1 MKGAIEV
8 PFFLMLFFRQF
19 MGRYFY
25 SIGLICFHCPYRQA
39 GGKDKIMKKI
49 ENQQTSSNK
58 QYRIPMEVTKE
69 TIRDYGINP
78 TELVWTKIGNRR
90 VRALM
95 VPVTEE
101 IYYEFM
107 RPLWREDK
115 RNQRAESIVS
125 IDKLY
130 DEDNYEIADDTGVED
145 ICMKKLLIDELHRT
159 LDELDE
165 MDRIIM
171 TLFSNGGTESEI
183 GKVIGMSQKG
193 VNKRKHKI
201 LGKLKERL
209 KDFR

>member
-1 MKGAIEV
+1 
-8 PFFLMLFFRQF
+8 
-19 MGRYFY
+19 
-25 SIGLICFHCPYRQA
+25 
-39 GGKDKIMKKI
+39 MKKI

-95 VPVTEE
+95 VSVTEE

-115 RNQRAESIVS
+115 RNQRAEPMVS
-125 IDKLY
+125 LDKLY
-130 DEDNYEIADDTGVED
+130 DEDNYEISDDINVED
-145 ICMKKLLIDELHRT
+145 IYMKKFLVEELHRA

-165 MDRIIM
+165 MDRIIVD
-171 TLFSNGGTESEI
+171 LFSNGDTESEI
-183 GKVIGMSQKG
+183 GKIIGMSQKG
-193 VNKRKHKI
+193 VNKRKHRI
-201 LGKLKERL
+201 LEKLKDRL

>member
-1 MKGAIEV
+1 
-8 PFFLMLFFRQF
+8 
-19 MGRYFY
+19 
-25 SIGLICFHCPYRQA
+25 
-39 GGKDKIMKKI
+39 MKKI

-69 TIRDYGINP
+69 TILDYGINP
-78 TELVWTKIGNRR
+78 TELVWTKVGNRR

-115 RNQRAESIVS
+115 RNQRAEPMVS
-125 IDKLY
+125 LDKLY
-130 DEDNYEIADDTGVED
+130 DEDNYEISDNTNINIEDTY
-145 ICMKKLLIDELHRT
+145 MKKLLIDELHRA

-171 TLFSNGGTESEI
+171 DLFSNGDTESKI
-183 GKVIGMSQKG
+183 GKIIGMSQKG
-193 VNKRKHKI
+193 VNKRKHRI
-201 LGKLKERL
+201 LEKLKDRL

>member
-1 MKGAIEV
+1 
-8 PFFLMLFFRQF
+8 
-19 MGRYFY
+19 
-25 SIGLICFHCPYRQA
+25 
-39 GGKDKIMKKI
+39 MKKI
-49 ENQQTSSNK
+49 ENQQKNSNK

-69 TIRDYGINP
+69 AIRDYGVNP

-115 RNQRAESIVS
+115 RNQRAEPMVS
-125 IDKLY
+125 LDKLY
-130 DEDNYEIADDTGVED
+130 DEDNYEISDNTNIEDTY
-145 ICMKKLLIDELHRT
+145 MKKLFIEELHRA

-165 MDRIIM
+165 IDRIIM
-171 TLFSNGGTESEI
+171 DLFSNGDTESEI
-183 GKVIGMSQKG
+183 GKIIDMSQKG
-193 VNKRKHKI
+193 VNKRKHRI
-201 LGKLKERL
+201 LEKLKDRL